1 MMDFLYQGIRD
12 LLDWFFGKSPD
23 VSTTQSPPEV
33 QEKQQQVHLD
43 REAVD
48 TIAKEVARR
57 VGELSLKNEVRVAQP
72 AAKQNKNTIKIR
84 TDYVPNL
91 PAPKGNGEDIQANLD
106 GIKAKEEDSS
116 SVEDSLKALRKLSE
130 RREADS

>member
-1 MMDFLYQGIRD
+1 MMDFLYQSIRD
-12 LLDWFFGKSPD
+12 LLDWFFGKSPE
-23 VSTTQSPPEV
+23 VSTTHQSPPEV
-33 QEKQQQVHLD
+33 QEKQVHLD

-91 PAPKGNGEDIQANLD
+91 SAPKGNGEDIQANLD

-116 SVEDSLKALRKLSE
+116 GVEDSLKALRKLSE
-130 RREADS
+130 RREAGN

>member
-1 MMDFLYQGIRD
+1 MMDFLYQSIKD
-12 LLDWFFGKSPD
+12 LLDWFFGKPSEVP
-23 VSTTQSPPEV
+23 TTQSPPEV

-57 VGELSLKNEVRVAQP
+57 VGELSSKNEVQVAQP
-72 AAKQNKNTIKIR
+72 AAKQNKKTIKIR
-84 TDYVPNL
+84 TGYVPNL
-91 PAPKGNGEDIQANLD
+91 SAPKGNGEDIQANL
-106 GIKAKEEDSS
+106 GSIKAKEEESS
-116 SVEDSLKALRKLSE
+116 GVEDSLKALRKLSE

>member
-1 MMDFLYQGIRD
+1 MMDFLYQSIRD
-12 LLDWFFGKSPD
+12 LLNWFFGKSSE

-43 REAVD
+43 REVVD

-57 VGELSLKNEVRVAQP
+57 VGEMSLKNEVRVAQP
-72 AAKQNKNTIKIR
+72 ATKRDKKTIKIR

-91 PAPKGNGEDIQANLD
+91 SVPKGNGEDIQANLG
-106 GIKAKEEDSS
+106 GIKAKEEESS
-116 SVEDSLKALRKLSE
+116 GVEDSLKALRKLSE
-130 RREADS
+130 RREAGN

>member
-1 MMDFLYQGIRD
+1 MMDFLYQSIRD
-12 LLDWFFGKSPD
+12 LLDWFFGKSPK
-23 VSTTQSPPEV
+23 VPTTQSPPEV

-116 SVEDSLKALRKLSE
+116 GVEDSLKALRKLGE
-130 RREADS
+130 RREADN